1 MICFIP
7 EPRGRCLDPTIQC
20 DQNGENC
27 KESCAEHDCFCPCDC
42 NKLVPAFS
50 VPPRVEGPQGPDLV
64 DLRNYVEGYVNK
76 YMTPSVEGSGNYFE
90 SEFTTSS
97 EKSKSIDIRK
107 AQTTEILNQIDLI
120 NQQNFNT
127 NRTTSQLE
135 KNQYDK
141 DGNRCYCHCP
151 CCNKDKKDI
160 DVGEV
165 DLKITR

>member
-7 EPRGRCLDPTIQC
+7 EPRGRCLDPKIQC

-27 KESCAEHDCFCPCDC
+27 KESCSEHECFCPCDC

-50 VPPRVEGPQGPDLV
+50 VPPRLEGPQDPDLV
-64 DLRNYVEGYVNK
+64 DLRI
-76 YMTPSVEGSGNYFE
+76 SVEGSGNSFE
-90 SEFTTSS
+90 SAFTTSS

-120 NQQNFNT
+120 NKQNFNT
-127 NRTTSQLE
+127 NRTTSQPE

-165 DLKITR
+165 DPKITR